1 MLSAN
6 SLLILQDEIFSGGPH
21 GDFDHGSDQSDQD
34 INSSDSASSDFSA
47 TSATS
52 FNHGLLLSAL
62 RAIHLELQRLNLGL
76 RKSHHTLLRLLAKQ
90 KKVYLILEA
99 LQSDNQGFKAI
110 QLDNRHLKSGRATAL
125 APQSAPRH
133 LFA

>member
-1 MLSAN
+1 VSQ
-6 SLLILQDEIFSGGPH
+6 S
-21 GDFDHGSDQSDQD
+21 HGSSHASDSLCDSGQGSIYSDSGSASDQD

-90 KKVYLILEA
+90 KKFYLILEA

-110 QLDNRHLKSGRATAL
+110 QSENRHLKSGRATAL

>member
-1 MLSAN
+1 MPHVSYPRFPFVLYLPKKKSTCLAIDLLRAN

-90 KKVYLILEA
+90 KKMDLVL
-99 LQSDNQGFKAI
+99 KAI
-110 QLDNRHLKSGRATAL
+110 
-125 APQSAPRH
+125 
-133 LFA
+133 